1 MKLMRDVFLLT
12 LALLL
17 TAVSAGL
24 GATQVQ
30 AQSQDQAQ
38 AQAQAGTGALARG
51 YRTGYSDGYAAGYQD
66 SVQKAARDFR
76 NKEEYVAGSR
86 NYASTYGSIEDYHDG
101 YQQGFEAGYNSGFD
115 KRSFNSTIPDSL
127 TRRAG
132 ATTAAAV
139 NDDTDDPVTGTGN
152 SSQAS
157 NAPVNTSSQAGNSQ
171 ASTQT
176 GSRHGGLV
184 TIPRD
189 TVMRVELLTNLS
201 TDATQRGDRFQARVI
216 EPGEFEGA
224 MLDGRVTQVKRP
236 GRVKGTAQL
245 QLSFEQI
252 RLPDNRWANLTAQ
265 VIEVVPTNTSQGVGG
280 VDSEGGVRGDSSTK
294 RDVTKVG
301 AATGIGAIIGAI
313 AGGGQGAAIGA
324 AIGAGIGTAGVISEE
339 GEDIYLRQGQELK
352 IRTGREARIG

>member
-1 MKLMRDVFLLT
+1 MRQMRNVLMLT

-17 TAVSAGL
+17 TAVSAGV
-24 GATQVQ
+24 GVTNVQ

-38 AQAQAGTGALARG
+38 AGSGALARG

-66 SVQKAARDFR
+66 SVRNAARDFR
-76 NKEEYVAGSR
+76 SKEEYVAGSR

-115 KRSFNSTIPDSL
+115 RRGFNSTIPDSL

-132 ATTAAAV
+132 GSTPVAA

-152 SSQAS
+152 SSQAD
-157 NAPVNTSSQAGNSQ
+157 NAPVNTSSQAGNSPV
-171 ASTQT
+171 SSPI
-176 GSRHGGLV
+176 GSQHGRAV

-265 VIEVVPTNTSQGVGG
+265 IIEVVPNNTSRGVGG
-280 VDSEGGVRGDSSTK
+280 VDSEGGVRGDSTTK

-352 IRTGREARIG
+352 IRTGREATIG

>member
-1 MKLMRDVFLLT
+1 
-12 LALLL
+12 
-17 TAVSAGL
+17 
-24 GATQVQ
+24 VQ
-30 AQSQDQAQ
+30 NE
-38 AQAQAGTGALARG
+38 
-51 YRTGYSDGYAAGYQD
+51 
-66 SVQKAARDFR
+66 ARDFR
-76 NKEEYVAGSR
+76 SKEEYVAGSR

-152 SSQAS
+152 SSQAD

-171 ASTQT
+171 VSSQT
-176 GSRHGGLV
+176 SSRHGGLV

-280 VDSEGGVRGDSSTK
+280 VDSEGGVRGDSTTK